1 MCFLSKALALA
12 LLLTLTTAALTPE
25 ECANLKKTLSADE
38 LHTISGKWILHEF
51 YVLSEVEYTGQPMK
65 ETNSSWIEF
74 NPADNNQT
82 FIAKQRFMV
91 NEMCIRYSIHL
102 TVVGNTLQSAA
113 SSPSSAS
120 FLKTCDDC
128 LLAHFSNS
136 GGIGTNLLLL
146 YAKTEKVP
154 QKDQEEVREQAKCL
168 GFQQPPLFT
177 YTQAELC
184 PEQSETTKETEE

>member
-12 LLLTLTTAALTPE
+12 LLLTLTTAAPTPE
-25 ECANLKKTLSADE
+25 ECANLKKTLSAEE
-38 LHTISGKWILHEF
+38 LHTISGKWILHEA
-51 YVLSEVEYTGQPMK
+51 YVLSDVEYIGQSMK

-74 NPADNNQT
+74 NPAHNNQT
-82 FIAKQRFMV
+82 FIAKQGLMV
-91 NEMCIRYSIHL
+91 NEMCIRYSNNF
-102 TVVGNTLQSAA
+102 TVVGNTFQNAA
-113 SSPSSAS
+113 SPQGSTS

-128 LLAHFSNS
+128 LLMHFSNS
-136 GGIGTNLLLL
+136 AGSSTNLLLL